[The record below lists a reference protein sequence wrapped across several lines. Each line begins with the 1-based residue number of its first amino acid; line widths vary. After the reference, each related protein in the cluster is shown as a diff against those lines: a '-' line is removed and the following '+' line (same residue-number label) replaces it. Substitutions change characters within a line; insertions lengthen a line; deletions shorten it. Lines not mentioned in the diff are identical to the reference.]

1 MIITNKHQD
10 AIQTQ
15 FLILATF
22 LFMYINMVLIL
33 MGLVINDDLKGKRY
47 ILNVLETLLVARHNE
62 EEEMAQDAE
71 DSESPSND

>member
-1 MIITNKHQD
+1 
-10 AIQTQ
+10 
-15 FLILATF
+15 
-22 LFMYINMVLIL
+22 MYINMVLIL